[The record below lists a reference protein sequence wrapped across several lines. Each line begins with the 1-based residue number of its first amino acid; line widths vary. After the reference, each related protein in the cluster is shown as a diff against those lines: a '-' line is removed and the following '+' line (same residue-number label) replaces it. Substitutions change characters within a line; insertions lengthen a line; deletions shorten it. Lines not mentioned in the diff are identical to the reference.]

1 MCRTGS
7 AIDLIRLIRGYWGAG
22 FHHATN
28 LLSYTSFMSDLNL
41 QSQTWMTVSNSW
53 WHCGNT
59 LPKLYLYV
67 IHFQY
72 IHVKMSTSAGV
83 VPARKNRHLVRTLSG
98 KAKHCLPGRHNEV
111 GRIHSG
117 GKENPASKS
126 KNQPKI
132 YPLLRFTE
140 TGWSPLFLQ
149 VGRH

>member
-1 MCRTGS
+1 MV
-7 AIDLIRLIRGYWGAG
+7 IHY
-22 FHHATN
+22 
-28 LLSYTSFMSDLNL
+28 
-41 QSQTWMTVSNSW
+41 
-53 WHCGNT
+53 
-59 LPKLYLYV
+59 PKLYLYV

-72 IHVKMSTSAGV
+72 ILVKLSTSAGV
-83 VPARKNRHLVRTLSG
+83 VPARKKPAFHPCKMSG
-98 KAKHCLPGRHNEV
+98 VAKHCLPGRHNEV

-117 GKENPASKS
+117 GKENPASKD